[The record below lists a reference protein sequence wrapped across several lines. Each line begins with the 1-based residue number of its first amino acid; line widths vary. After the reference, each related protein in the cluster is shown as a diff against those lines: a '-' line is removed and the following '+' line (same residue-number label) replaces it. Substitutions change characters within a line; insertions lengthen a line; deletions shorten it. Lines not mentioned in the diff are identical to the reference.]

1 MSQVSNLS
9 DYNKFRGF
17 LENACGIVL
26 GENKQYL
33 VSSRLSRLMAENQ
46 MTSLGQLLDEI
57 TNKNN
62 RGLQEN
68 IIEAMTTNE
77 TSWFRDIHPFDNFKE
92 IILPDVCKGRTSPI
106 RIWSAA
112 CSSGQEPYSI
122 SMSVHEFQMFK
133 PGLLT
138 TDVKII
144 ATDISPAI
152 LSLSRKAR
160 YESLAMARGL
170 SDERKKRYFHKVKGH
185 IVKGH
190 IVKGQEANGAWEVN
204 QDIRSRVEFRELN
217 LMGNYALL
225 GKFDI
230 VFCRNVL
237 IYFST
242 KSKQDILERIT
253 KTLNPGGYLYLGG
266 SEALVGV
273 GNQYEIIRT
282 SGGVIY
288 KLKS

>member
-1 MSQVSNLS
+1 MNVQGESLTAESNLS
-9 DYNKFRGF
+9 DYNRFQEF

-33 VSSRLSRLMAENQ
+33 VSSRLSRLMSEKNII
-46 MTSLGQLLDEI
+46 SLGQLLDEV

-62 RGLQEN
+62 RGLQES

-77 TSWFRDIHPFDNFKE
+77 TSWFRDIHPFENFRE
-92 IILPDVCKGRTSPI
+92 IILPDICKDRTSLI

-122 SMSVHEFQMFK
+122 SMSIHEFQMFR
-133 PGLLT
+133 PGLLKS
-138 TDVKII
+138 DVKII

-152 LSLSRKAR
+152 LDYARKAK

-170 SDERKKRYFHKVKGH
+170 SDERKKRYFKEVSGD
-185 IVKGH
+185 
-190 IVKGQEANGAWEVN
+190 WEISQN
-204 QDIRSRVEFRELN
+204 IRSRVEFREVNLLN
-217 LMGNYALL
+217 NYALL

-230 VFCRNVL
+230 IFCRNVL
-237 IYFST
+237 IYFAE
-242 KSKQDILERIT
+242 KSKLDILERIT
-253 KTLNPGGYLYLGG
+253 RTLNPGGYLYLGG
-266 SEALVGV
+266 SEALVGL
-273 GNQYEIIRT
+273 GNEYEIIRT

>member
-1 MSQVSNLS
+1 MSSTSDLS
-9 DYNKFRGF
+9 EYNRFQLF
-17 LENACGIVL
+17 LEKACGIVL
-26 GENKQYL
+26 GDNKQYL
-33 VSSRLSRLMAENQ
+33 VSSRLTQVMAENH
-46 MTSLGQLLDEI
+46 MTTLGQLLEELN
-57 TNKNN
+57 TKNN
-62 RGLQEN
+62 RVLQER

-77 TSWFRDIHPFDNFKE
+77 TSWFRDTHPYDNLKE
-92 IILPDVCKGRTSPI
+92 IILSDIGKNRKAPI

-122 SMSVHEFQMFK
+122 SMSVHEFQMAN
-133 PGLLT
+133 PGLLKAGVQIT
-138 TDVKII
+138 
-144 ATDISPAI
+144 ATDISPAM
-152 LSLSRKAR
+152 LKFSKKAC

-170 SDERKKRYFHKVKGH
+170 SDERKKRYFM
-185 IVKGH
+185 
-190 IVKGQEANGAWEVN
+190 EENGRWEII
-204 QDIRSRVEFRELN
+204 QDIKSRVEFRELN
-217 LMGNYALL
+217 LMENYALL

-266 SEALVGV
+266 SEALFGV
-273 GNQYEIIRT
+273 GNQYEIVRT
-282 SGGVIY
+282 RGGVMY